1 MHTRFSGRD
10 SPLEFDP
17 KIEKTARINRTLPRL
32 DRIVTPG
39 PRNTNQTGESSN
51 QSVPM
56 ADQNNQ
62 NPPPP
67 PIPPFNQMAQNPLF
81 NNPNHGVNPGNNLH
95 EEDHISGG
103 GSNSGEHGS
112 WHEELHEEED
122 NINYPPHGEYNDEN
136 WQPQGSPNH
145 PVHNNY
151 GHGGWNGQGGW
162 NRQPPMNYNGRWG
175 YNNPGHG
182 WHHRAPVQGVDSHFR
197 PTVTQNPSPIVPP
210 LLRGRSFEIRPQYLA
225 IIPNFRGTATEE
237 PYVHISEFGAI
248 CSTIGGQGFTPD
260 EVKLNLFQFSLKERA
275 KQWFHTLPSGSIY
288 TWEEMQQFF
297 LDEYYPMSKTSE
309 ARNAIKTFQQQSG
322 ELLHEAFTRFKELLR
337 FCPHHQIPKWEL
349 IKAFYDGLTPE
360 DLKFVSSSS
369 NGTFLTNSEDDDWE
383 LLERLSKGSKTQAS
397 ASRKAK
403 HVIGKPGGEYVTKE
417 RFEALERQIAN
428 FNRISS
434 KNNSNV
440 SNVYDVCNFCG
451 DIGHLE
457 SECMMNM
464 NRNEEVNQV
473 QGSFQNEK
481 RNNDMNS
488 NTYHPGLHNHP
499 IFRYGNSSNQL
510 NPNLQGSNQQGG
522 NQGPSYQNRQQSY
535 NQGNYQ
541 KGNYNKGGQG
551 GGQGGYNQGQSRNF
565 QQSQGSQNQFQGD
578 QQGNNISMEDIANQ
592 INELR
597 LMLTGVVQK
606 QELQQKTSESHAK
619 QLGQL
624 AEQLATRDKEAMS
637 PKASISLK
645 KPSKFVKHSY
655 ENGEFVKKKTRKLR
669 WKAKG
674 MKL

>member
-17 KIEKTARINRTLPRL
+17 EIEKTARINRTLQRL
-32 DRIVTPG
+32 DKIVTPG
-39 PRNTNQTGESSN
+39 SRNTIQTGESSN

-67 PIPPFNQMAQNPLF
+67 PPIPPFDQYAHVPPPNPNPVIPPNPFNQNNQPPNIPPNAIPNLRMAQNPLF
-81 NNPNHGVNPGNNLH
+81 NNPNQGVNPGNNLH
-95 EEDHISGG
+95 VEDHISGG

-112 WHEELHEEED
+112 WHEETHEEA
-122 NINYPPHGEYNDEN
+122 NNNYPPHEEYYDEN
-136 WQPQGSPNH
+136 WQPQGPPNH

-151 GHGGWNGQGGW
+151 GHGGWNGEGGW
-162 NRQPPMNYNGRWG
+162 NRQPPMNNHNGRWG
-175 YNNPGHG
+175 YNNPGQG

-237 PYVHISEFGAI
+237 PYVHLSEFGAI

-288 TWEEMQQFF
+288 TWEEMQQLF

-309 ARNAIKTFQQQSG
+309 ARNAIRTFQQQSG

-403 HVIGKPGGEYVTKE
+403 HAIGKLGGEYVTKE

-428 FNRISS
+428 FNRNSG
-434 KNNSNV
+434 KNTSNV

-457 SECMMNM
+457 PECMMNM
-464 NRNEEVNQV
+464 GRNEEVNQI
-473 QGSFQNEK
+473 QGSFQNDK
-481 RNNDMNS
+481 RQNDMNS
-488 NTYHPGLHNHP
+488 NTYHPATNKVEIKGHHTRIDNRVTIKVTTKEETTTKVAKEAGKVDINKDH
-499 IFRYGNSSNQL
+499 
-510 NPNLQGSNQQGG
+510 QGTS
-522 NQGPSYQNRQQSY
+522 
-535 NQGNYQ
+535 
-541 KGNYNKGGQG
+541 
-551 GGQGGYNQGQSRNF
+551 
-565 QQSQGSQNQFQGD
+565 
-578 QQGNNISMEDIANQ
+578 NNIKEVKINFKELNKEPMSQWRTSPTKSM
-592 INELR
+592 
-597 LMLTGVVQK
+597 
-606 QELQQKTSESHAK
+606 S
-619 QLGQL
+619 
-624 AEQLATRDKEAMS
+624 
-637 PKASISLK
+637 
-645 KPSKFVKHSY
+645 
-655 ENGEFVKKKTRKLR
+655 
-669 WKAKG
+669 
-674 MKL
+674 